1 MVVLTELIRVINMVI
16 NMVPNMIRMGS
27 FENKE
32 VILKAAFFV
41 ENFFWRRTAFDK
53 IFRSHSLY

>member
-1 MVVLTELIRVINMVI
+1 
-16 NMVPNMIRMGS
+16 MVPNMIRMGS

-41 ENFFWRRTAFDK
+41 ENFFGSA
-53 IFRSHSLY
+53 SLV

>member
-1 MVVLTELIRVINMVI
+1 MEVLTELIRVI

-41 ENFFWRRTAFDK
+41 ENFFGSA
-53 IFRSHSLY
+53 SLV